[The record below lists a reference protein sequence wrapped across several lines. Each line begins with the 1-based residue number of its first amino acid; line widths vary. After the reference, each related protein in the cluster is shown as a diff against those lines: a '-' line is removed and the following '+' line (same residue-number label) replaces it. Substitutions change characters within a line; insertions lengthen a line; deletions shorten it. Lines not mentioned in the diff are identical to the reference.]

1 MQIGIIGFGN
11 MGSALGEGLSKVWE
25 VIAFDVDSSKS
36 DRALELGIGWASS
49 LDFLI
54 RNSQFILLAV
64 KPKDAGKVLESLKG
78 KLEDKVL
85 VSIVAGLS
93 LKKIEGI
100 LGQEKIIRCMPNL
113 AVVVGKGTMA
123 YTCNQL
129 VSEQEERQ
137 FCEGFSQCGSLYKID
152 EGLMDAFT
160 AIAGSGPAF
169 VMKFISALCLAGVRE
184 GFSYNQ
190 AKDIVLSTIEGTLHM
205 LKTFG
210 GHPEE
215 WISKVASP
223 AGTTVEGL
231 KVLEESGFSGILMEC
246 IRRST
251 QRSKELG

>member
-1 MQIGIIGFGN
+1 MQIGIVGFGN

-36 DRALELGIGWASS
+36 ERALELGIGWASS
-49 LDFLI
+49 LDFLLK
-54 RNSQFILLAV
+54 NSQFILLAV

-100 LGQEKIIRCMPNL
+100 LGQEKVIRCMPNL

-123 YTCNQL
+123 YVCNQW
-129 VSEQEERQ
+129 VSQEEEAQ
-137 FCEGFSQCGSLYKID
+137 FCEGFSQCGILYKI
-152 EGLMDAFT
+152 EESLMDAFT
-160 AIAGSGPAF
+160 ALAGSGPAF

-184 GFSYNQ
+184 GFNYNQ

-215 WISKVASP
+215 WISKVTSP
-223 AGTTVEGL
+223 SGTTIEGL